1 MCSTL
6 RGALLV
12 VMIGLAACS
21 SGDDDGAD
29 LGTTSTIAPAAA
41 PDLPAESPEGTGVVV
56 IGDTNASFAVTG
68 CQLEPAEGDG
78 ATTPLVHV
86 TGEGTTGS
94 GVPFQVEVVRS
105 STSGAAETFTDTVTY
120 SDTGRI
126 LQVQRVEV
134 AGDVIDLRD
143 PDAQGT
149 LVRLRPGGVSATG
162 IAGPPGTV
170 AGEDPGLVGLA
181 VDATC

>member
-1 MCSTL
+1 M
-6 RGALLV
+6 
-12 VMIGLAACS
+12 
-21 SGDDDGAD
+21 
-29 LGTTSTIAPAAA
+29 
-41 PDLPAESPEGTGVVV
+41 
-56 IGDTNASFAVTG
+56 
-68 CQLEPAEGDG
+68 
-78 ATTPLVHV
+78 HV
-86 TGEGTTGS
+86 TGDGTTGS

-170 AGEDPGLVGLA
+170 AETGCSP
-181 VDATC
+181 